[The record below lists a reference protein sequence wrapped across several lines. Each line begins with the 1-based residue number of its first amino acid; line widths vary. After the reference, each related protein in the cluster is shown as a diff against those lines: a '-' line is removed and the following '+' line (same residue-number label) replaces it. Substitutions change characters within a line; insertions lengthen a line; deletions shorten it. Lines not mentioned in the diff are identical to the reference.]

1 MFPFFCAL
9 IFFYYICSMKNEY
22 KIGKCISDK
31 DIKFIKKYFKNT
43 IILPDTRYE
52 GLFDNDLVTS
62 KFKITSIRKYNSYY
76 RNFCY
81 EVDVNVD
88 MCDLNYFRSNEF
100 CQKKIKKFNGWYRSS
115 IAKIIAEELKYFGI
129 CKNDILISKIVY
141 KKID

>member
-1 MFPFFCAL
+1 MFPFFCVL
-9 IFFYYICSMKNEY
+9 IFFYYICSMKNGD
-22 KIGKCISDK
+22 KFGKCISDK

-76 RNFCY
+76 GDFCY

-88 MCDLNYFRSNEF
+88 MCNLNYSRSNEF
-100 CQKKIKKFNGWYRSS
+100 CQKKIKRFNGWYRSS

-129 CKNDILISKIVY
+129 SKNDILISKIVY